1 MTLKPHVFATTII
14 TVTCLGASA
23 AISADSIRLNKP
35 LAGASLR
42 AGDIDMAVYYVDHG
56 DHFEVVATYA
66 LHNGPFDPTR
76 LRMGLSDG
84 DSVAFGL
91 PGQTGY
97 LYRFSRGGSSV
108 AVVAEPSHA
117 LQSGVERAAAD

>member
-1 MTLKPHVFATTII
+1 MIPKPHIFAATAIAFI
-14 TVTCLGASA
+14 SLGASA
-23 AISADSIRLNKP
+23 AISADSIRLETP

-42 AGDIDMAVYYVDHG
+42 AGDTDMAVYYVDRG

-66 LHNGPFDPTR
+66 LHNGPYDPAR

-84 DSVAFGL
+84 DSVSFGL

-97 LYRFSRGGSSV
+97 LYRFARDGSSV
-108 AVVAEPSHA
+108 TVAAEPSHA
-117 LQSGVERAAAD
+117 SQSGVERAAAD